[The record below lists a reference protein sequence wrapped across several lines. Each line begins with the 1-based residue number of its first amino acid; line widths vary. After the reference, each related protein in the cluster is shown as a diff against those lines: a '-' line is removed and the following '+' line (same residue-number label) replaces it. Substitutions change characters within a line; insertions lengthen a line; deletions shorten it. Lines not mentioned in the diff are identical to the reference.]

1 MDQRRKP
8 RVDAMLP
15 VRIWG
20 VDSYSRPFMQLARV
34 KNVSSAGAVVQGVGP
49 RIKPGEI
56 VDVQYEGNKAQFRV
70 VWTGNMGTQLQGEIG
85 IEKLPTEPCIWGV
98 NMHRCTQFV
107 GNG

>member
-1 MDQRRKP
+1 M
-8 RVDAMLP
+8 
-15 VRIWG
+15 
-20 VDSYSRPFMQLARV
+20 
-34 KNVSSAGAVVQGVGP
+34 QGVGP

-70 VWTGNMGTQLQGEIG
+70 VWTGNMGTQMQGELG

-98 NMHRCTQFV
+98 NLHRCTQFV